1 MKTRT
6 ISVVALLVVLCTASF
21 VLWNFTRVAAKS
33 VNNMDDGNT
42 STIQLA
48 GSSSSQDSTTEV
60 IRAEIPA
67 SGTIEL
73 CEAVLPG
80 NTIEDAEIRQ
90 RGPQSLHWINEL
102 YQGDEGHLFLKYDYR
117 ETFGHDTAAFAY
129 LKRFVAALESQNIQL
144 VTLVLPPR
152 TMIYSESLVSSS
164 RPYNLDLGYQNFVAA
179 LQTVRDIGIIAPD
192 LATPFLELA
201 KTDAVYFKRD
211 HHWTPEAARVAAKAV
226 AEAVQDNAIYQ
237 GLSKQEFSTTQDGL
251 APLDDATYM
260 LRVEAVCGVEI
271 EDEPFNAYVTEQA
284 EESSGAG
291 LFGDA
296 PKIPVVLAGTSH
308 SAIEKFNFA
317 GFLQEELSTDVL
329 NVAKSSGGQFAGLM
343 QYLPDEEL
351 RATVDEPSLLVW
363 EREFQGSFVQPFI
376 NDLRQLIPSVHGTC
390 SVEEA
395 VASRT
400 VEAEGGKRLDLGLPS
415 GIAGSNHY
423 LVADIADLSIKNPS
437 VYLKYSSGA
446 EERLPLGNPRVRPKH
461 FFMELLG
468 ADAGELN
475 QLSVEFPKDV
485 FGTITLKICKAN
497 L

>member
-1 MKTRT
+1 
-6 ISVVALLVVLCTASF
+6 VALLVVLCIASF
-21 VLWNFTRVAAKS
+21 VLWNFTRVAANS
-33 VNNMDDGNT
+33 VGDDSAPLPQAAQTDGENP
-42 STIQLA
+42 
-48 GSSSSQDSTTEV
+48 SQDESTTL
-60 IRAEIPA
+60 IRAQFPA

-117 ETFGHDTAAFAY
+117 EAFGHDPATFAY
-129 LKRFVAALESQNIQL
+129 VRRFVRALESKNIQL

-152 TMIYSESLVSSS
+152 TMIYSESLASSS
-164 RPYNLDLGYQNFVAA
+164 RSYNLDLGYQNYLDA
-179 LQTVRDIGIIAPD
+179 LKTVEDIGIIAPD

-201 KTDAVYFKRD
+201 KTDSVYFKRD

-226 AEAVQDNAIYQ
+226 AEAVQDNEIYQ
-237 GLSKQEFSTTQDGL
+237 GLSKQAFSTTQDGV
-251 APLDDATYM
+251 APLDDGTYM

-271 EDEPFNAYVTEQA
+271 EDEPYNVYVTEA
-284 EESSGAG
+284 TEEATTSA

-485 FGTITLKICKAN
+485 FGTITLKICKAD